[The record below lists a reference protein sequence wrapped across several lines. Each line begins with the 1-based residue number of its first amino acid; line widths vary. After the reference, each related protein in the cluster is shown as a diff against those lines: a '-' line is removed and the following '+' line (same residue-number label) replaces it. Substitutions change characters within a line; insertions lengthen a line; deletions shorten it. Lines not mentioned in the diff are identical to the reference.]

1 VLPVLR
7 MTTMSWQV
15 WLGCVSVI
23 ERRGVGGGGVLPV
36 SRMMAVSWQVW
47 LGSVYVEKRREC
59 CWCLEVCRDFGN
71 LAR

>member
-23 ERRGVGGGGVLPV
+23 ERRGVGGGGAAGVEND
-36 SRMMAVSWQVW
+36 
-47 LGSVYVEKRREC
+47 GSE
-59 CWCLEVCRDFGN
+59 LAG